1 MLKKD
6 FAHGALHCVLSFLS
20 RLFGIGNLQ
29 LERRGKKKKKFEILP
44 CFAKAEG
51 RERAWYV
58 VTTEMN
64 FWGYLQSCA
73 QYQISATDQSGSR
86 KKINIGIHKWR
97 LDLERTGFILD
108 SFSHQKVTS
117 CLNLLSS
124 ASPRMR
130 NCLQNAVQAIFAAH
144 QSQGRTS
151 HPLQSLIS
159 PCWVWRDPQELLL
172 TGCPIFRQ
180 PQLMEI
186 NPTHRDQPAGS
197 FSEAS
202 HHFCRVLSLLHL
214 SHGHNPISQLEAAP
228 CWRTQNSRPQGV
240 GMWTPKP
247 AVPWD
252 HSRGQSLVV
261 PWTVWTIQNVNLA
274 FSIARFAEPA
284 ESEGRR
290 GKVE

>member
-29 LERRGKKKKKFEILP
+29 LERRGKKKKFEILP

-51 RERAWYV
+51 RERVWYV

-151 HPLQSLIS
+151 HPLSPWSLPVEFGGTLKS
-159 PCWVWRDPQELLL
+159 CCWLDAPYL
-172 TGCPIFRQ
+172 
-180 PQLMEI
+180 
-186 NPTHRDQPAGS
+186 GS
-197 FSEAS
+197 
-202 HHFCRVLSLLHL
+202 
-214 SHGHNPISQLEAAP
+214 
-228 CWRTQNSRPQGV
+228 
-240 GMWTPKP
+240 
-247 AVPWD
+247 
-252 HSRGQSLVV
+252 HS
-261 PWTVWTIQNVNLA
+261 
-274 FSIARFAEPA
+274 
-284 ESEGRR
+284 
-290 GKVE
+290 